1 MLEISVYWVWAII
14 GIVLLI
20 GELTTGTFYLLG
32 ISLGAFTVSII
43 DYFNPLSFK
52 SQLLIFAIVAP
63 IGILL
68 SIKLLKKEK
77 NRTLAG
83 QSNDFSKDSVGNVI
97 KNNSSSVGD
106 IEFQM
111 PIMGS
116 KKWQFVSDQQLV
128 EGDKAKVLSIE
139 GNYLKVSKV

>member
-1 MLEISVYWVWAII
+1 MLEISVYWIWAII
-14 GIVLLI
+14 GIALLI

-43 DYFNPLSFK
+43 DYFVPLSFK

-63 IGILL
+63 IGIFL

-77 NRTLAG
+77 NITLAG
-83 QSNDFSKDSVGNVI
+83 QSNDFSKESIGNVT
-97 KNNSSSVGD
+97 KNNHSNVGE
-106 IEFQM
+106 IEFSM

-116 KKWQFVSDQQLV
+116 KKWQFVSEEQLA
-128 EGDKAKVLSIE
+128 EGDKAKVLSVE